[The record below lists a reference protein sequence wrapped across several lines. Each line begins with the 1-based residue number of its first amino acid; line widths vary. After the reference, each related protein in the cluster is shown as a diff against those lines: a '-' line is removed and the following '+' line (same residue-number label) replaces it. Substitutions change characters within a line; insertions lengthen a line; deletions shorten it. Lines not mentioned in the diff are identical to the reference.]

1 MLRKPL
7 ILAIALCL
15 LAAGQTLWS
24 MGQSADI
31 FGPVDLLVEEKKYE
45 EAIDMLRRLLVT
57 APKKTEAIK
66 KRIAD
71 VLLAKADDNIKNQ
84 RYNEAF
90 EDASRF
96 WRENPERADE
106 AQKRIRKVN
115 AVREKYNKASYDLYQ
130 YMINPKNRADPDY
143 NKEVVRRLE
152 DLDSLDR
159 NNPDSKKTINYL
171 KETSLA
177 LVNQDTLKR
186 VMSEARVLV
195 DKGQYVAASRK
206 YLEASELFKPEFQ
219 NAGYDEI
226 TMSAVTQEA
235 VKAKSAPDSYQAMQ
249 SSLESAVARLVAAL
263 GSGDIAAI
271 ETAVGPAQAAL
282 AELERLRSELFAS
295 ASTLDGMYKA
305 LPKQDRSPI
314 EYQYLAILDVLI
326 RGRTDDLSSDRKPDE
341 EKGKPE
347 GVGGTIIAQW
357 DALLDRVDAAAQA
370 GLDAAY
376 AAGESSFSGGRLSEA
391 RAAYDRAAALYA
403 PAARV
408 LAWREAMPRSDFV
421 PDLEGIKSSIA
432 AAAAA
437 KVRLEHEAR
446 VAEASSRLAV
456 LLASTRSVAG
466 EAAGFV
472 SSYGAAT
479 AAKAGPDAR
488 VGADAGVGASA
499 NQAAA
504 ELARKT
510 LGSYRDQIR
519 ALEQSLSKEAESAS
533 SLAAFEKSAS
543 AGGDGRAAAAGASYS
558 SKLADARAEA
568 LASEYVVASSL
579 GRVEADFME
588 LEIAARDRAVSAA
601 ELLID
606 GELSTR
612 AERALAG
619 YKDPSPTTS
628 AALLAAEQPRVAALA
643 AWAAG
648 RLALMDGEPKAL
660 RDKPEFAAARSR
672 MEAVAARTAEL
683 QARRAA
689 SLARAEE
696 RKKYARE
703 ALAEAKKNL
712 DISKAKLA
720 SAQSQIKLDKGKGAR
735 STAIRKD
742 FADAKSYLEQA
753 LAGVLSSSNA
763 DFDGK
768 VWDDYQRQYA
778 QTSGDID
785 LAKKNFVVDETF
797 RLLGEGQAN
806 YEQALFDLAAES
818 LNAAQELWREE
829 NDADQ
834 EQVKFWQNLVR
845 QASDTNNKREVR
857 QSDALYYD
865 ISSYLSEARKLYL
878 RGDGLVKS
886 GDKDGAAKAFESAR
900 QNLGF
905 VTRAFPLNSDA
916 GYLNLQILKSTDPDA
931 YKKSLPRRV
940 EEAIALLDTD
950 ATSGYSR
957 IADLYKMEP
966 SYPGLKAALEKAEI
980 KVGKRRAPPTKAEQA
995 RAAALIAEA
1004 EKLRG
1009 TGRKDDQAKAEDRLN
1024 AALVADPTNKK
1035 ALSMLREINILKGE
1049 SVGAKLSM
1057 ADQAI
1062 LDQATRDFAA
1072 RRYNQAR
1079 DGVNR
1084 LLADANKKTR
1094 EVLKLDNDL
1103 KVLGYP

>member
-7 ILAIALCL
+7 ILALALCL

-31 FGPVDLLVEEKKYE
+31 FGPVDLLVEEQKYE

-57 APKKTEAIK
+57 SPKKTEAIK

-71 VLLAKADDNIKNQ
+71 TLLAKADDNIKNQ

-115 AVREKYNKASYDLYQ
+115 AVRERYNKASYDLYQ

-186 VMSEARVLV
+186 VMSEARGLV
-195 DKGQYVAASRK
+195 DKGQYVAAARK
-206 YLEASELFKPEFQ
+206 YLEASELFRPEFQ

-226 TMSAVTQEA
+226 TMSAVAREA
-235 VKAKSAPDSYQAMQ
+235 AKAASAPDSYQAMQ
-249 SSLESAVARLVAAL
+249 ASLESAVARLVAAL
-263 GSGDIAAI
+263 GSGDLAAI
-271 ETAVGPAQAAL
+271 EAAAGPAQAAL

-295 ASTLDGMYKA
+295 ATTLDAMYKA

-326 RGRTDDLSSDRKPDE
+326 RGRTDDQSAERKPDD

-376 AAGESSFSGGRLSEA
+376 AAGESAFSGGRLSEA

-408 LAWREAMPRSDFV
+408 LAWREAMPQSDFV
-421 PDLEGIKSSIA
+421 PNLEGIKTSIA

-437 KVRLEHEAR
+437 KARLDHEAR
-446 VAEASSRLAV
+446 AAEASSRVAA
-456 LLASTRSVAG
+456 LLASARSVAG
-466 EAAGFV
+466 EAALFASG
-472 SSYGAAT
+472 YGPATAGKAGAAT
-479 AAKAGPDAR
+479 
-488 VGADAGVGASA
+488 

-519 ALEQSLSKEAESAS
+519 ALEASLSSEAEAAL
-533 SLAAFEKSAS
+533 SLAALEKSAS
-543 AGGDGRAAAAGASYS
+543 AGGDGRPAAVGAAYS

-568 LASEYVVASSL
+568 LASEYVAAASL

-588 LEIAARDRAVSAA
+588 LEIAARDKAVSAA

-689 SLARAEE
+689 SMARAEE
-696 RKKYARE
+696 RKKYASQ

-712 DISKAKLA
+712 DTSKAKLA
-720 SAQSQIKLDKGKGAR
+720 SAQSLIKLDKGKGAR
-735 STAIRKD
+735 SAAIRKD
-742 FADAKSYLEQA
+742 FADAKTYLDEA
-753 LAGVLSSSNA
+753 LSGVLSSSNA

-778 QTSGDID
+778 QTSGDIG

-797 RLLGEGQAN
+797 RLLGEGQAY

-818 LNAAQELWREE
+818 LNGAQELWREE
-829 NDADQ
+829 NDGDQ

-857 QSDALYYD
+857 QGDALYYD

-886 GDKDGAAKAFESAR
+886 GDKDGAAKVFDSAR

-905 VTRAFPLNSDA
+905 VTRAFPLNSEA

-940 EEAIALLDTD
+940 EEAVALLDTD

-966 SYPGLKAALEKAEI
+966 TYPGLKAALEKAEI

-1024 AALVADPTNKK
+1024 AALTADPTNKK

-1057 ADQAI
+1057 ADQSI

-1079 DGVNR
+1079 DGLNR